1 MYSEENKYDILVIKS
16 YLKVNKLSKK
26 EFCECCG
33 IEEKTLNKI
42 FKDKTDVLV
51 SDLIKIS
58 NELKIPV
65 ASLFNCE
72 YYSKVQTRFI
82 L

>member
-1 MYSEENKYDILVIKS
+1 MYSEENKYDVLVIKS

-26 EFCECCG
+26 EFCG
-33 IEEKTLNKI
+33 IEEKTLNKLYNNR
-42 FKDKTDVLV
+42 TDILV

-65 ASLFNCE
+65 ASLFSCE
-72 YYSKVQTRFI
+72 FYSKVQTRFI

>member
-1 MYSEENKYDILVIKS
+1 MYSEENKYDVLVIKS

-26 EFCECCG
+26 EFCKCCG
-33 IEEKTLNKI
+33 IEEKTLNKLYNNR
-42 FKDKTDVLV
+42 TDILV

-65 ASLFNCE
+65 ASLFSCE
-72 YYSKVQTRFI
+72 FYSKVQTRFI

>member
-1 MYSEENKYDILVIKS
+1 MYGVENKYYISVIKS
-16 YLKVNKLSKK
+16 YLKVNKLTKK
-26 EFCECCG
+26 KFCECSC
-33 IEEKTLNKI
+33 IEEKTLNKLY
-42 FKDKTDVLV
+42 KNKTDVLV

-65 ASLFNCE
+65 ASLFDCQ
-72 YYSKVQTRFI
+72 YYSKIQTRFI

>member
-1 MYSEENKYDILVIKS
+1 MYSEENKYDISIIKS
-16 YLKVNKLSKK
+16 YIKINKLTKK
-26 EFCECCG
+26 KFCEYCG
-33 IEEKTLNKI
+33 IEEKILNKLY
-42 FKDKTDVLV
+42 KNQTDILV

-65 ASLFNCE
+65 ASLFACE